1 MEYLGESGPVENS
14 PNVGKGITTVAKN
27 INLSFY
33 MEKIKNKTLKTLQTF
48 YNFSK
53 EHLQT

>member
-27 INLSFY
+27 INLNFY
-33 MEKIKNKTLKTLQTF
+33 LEKIKNKTL
-48 YNFSK
+48 
-53 EHLQT
+53 